1 MLSNRA
7 EVTPSYTE
15 SELNAL
21 TKAELLVIAD
31 ELGIEGLSMNNL
43 KADIISAILEVC

>member
-1 MLSNRA
+1 M
-7 EVTPSYTE
+7 
-15 SELNAL
+15 

-43 KADIISAILEVC
+43 KAEIVTAILEGC

>member
-1 MLSNRA
+1 MYSADASLH
-7 EVTPSYTE
+7 YTE
-15 SELNAL
+15 SELNAK
-21 TKAELLVIAD
+21 TKTELLAIAS